1 MNKDIELENKRKDF
15 FDFKSN
21 ANSSD
26 IFKERLDS
34 YNKERKIKIRKKL
47 FNKENCCKEKIKYE
61 KNNNEFNISTLSI
74 DKEFKDEFYTKQI
87 LDENNFDKIFYFIN
101 LINKESKTI
110 IDLNNIKYGLLLL
123 KEKFLLLKDDNLLK
137 ELDFINRYNFKELIF
152 CLLSFS
158 KNESNKIIFDL
169 DFLTLIY
176 DVIINYS
183 YKSDNT
189 SFLLSERFLNLHTF
203 FLEFV
208 SEEKSI
214 KNILILINNLLLD
227 NHNLCGELFV
237 YNNKIFFNKLI
248 ELMNDYPN
256 DIELQQ
262 IILYLFTC
270 YINNFQNFYM
280 EAKENSNKEIEMK
293 DRTNFYSNDIFESIY
308 NISLMLIFSKQK
320 ILFGNSLYLI
330 SNIIKIISKSEDFDL
345 FQKLINNKNFI
356 SMILFLLEKDYTD
369 DFYSIIY
376 ICDILKSIIKYKYN
390 NNSNHEIN
398 ELINIINSSE
408 NNILIFLINHL
419 LIADIKEKIII
430 KILSLIYILIENG
443 IYMNKLSTEE
453 KYEICNIIIKLIKSS
468 NYKIRKKSLKIIEK
482 ISNKRDYKLADFL
495 MKNKILEYIKE
506 AIDPSITYCKDE
518 KLILLGLKTINNLLT
533 LGEVIKS
540 LNGVNSVLLEFENI
554 GGKEMLE
561 NLQCNKSQFVYDY
574 TSNLIDNYFN

>member
-15 FDFKSN
+15 FEFKAN

-61 KNNNEFNISTLSI
+61 KKNEFNISTLSI

-158 KNESNKIIFDL
+158 KNESNKIIFDQ

-227 NHNLCGELFV
+227 NHNLCGEFFV

>member
-15 FDFKSN
+15 FEFKAN

-61 KNNNEFNISTLSI
+61 KNNEFNISTLSI

-158 KNESNKIIFDL
+158 KNESNKIIFDQ

-443 IYMNKLSTEE
+443 IYMNKLSTDE

>member
-15 FDFKSN
+15 FEFKAN

-61 KNNNEFNISTLSI
+61 KNNEFNISTLSI

-158 KNESNKIIFDL
+158 KNESNKIIFDQ

-293 DRTNFYSNDIFESIY
+293 DRTNFYSNDIFETIY

>member
-15 FDFKSN
+15 FEFKAN

-61 KNNNEFNISTLSI
+61 KNNEFNISTLSI

-158 KNESNKIIFDL
+158 KNESNKIIFDQ

-330 SNIIKIISKSEDFDL
+330 SSIIKIISKSEDFDL

>member
-15 FDFKSN
+15 FEFKAN

-61 KNNNEFNISTLSI
+61 KNNEFNISTLSI

-158 KNESNKIIFDL
+158 KNESNKIIFDQ

-408 NNILIFLINHL
+408 N
-419 LIADIKEKIII
+419 IK
-430 KILSLIYILIENG
+430 
-443 IYMNKLSTEE
+443 
-453 KYEICNIIIKLIKSS
+453 
-468 NYKIRKKSLKIIEK
+468 KK
-482 ISNKRDYKLADFL
+482 
-495 MKNKILEYIKE
+495 
-506 AIDPSITYCKDE
+506 
-518 KLILLGLKTINNLLT
+518 
-533 LGEVIKS
+533 
-540 LNGVNSVLLEFENI
+540 
-554 GGKEMLE
+554 
-561 NLQCNKSQFVYDY
+561 
-574 TSNLIDNYFN
+574 

>member
-15 FDFKSN
+15 FEFKAN

-61 KNNNEFNISTLSI
+61 KNEFNISTLSI

-158 KNESNKIIFDL
+158 KNESNKIIFDQ

-330 SNIIKIISKSEDFDL
+330 SNIIQIISKSEDFDL

-443 IYMNKLSTEE
+443 LYMNKLSTEE

>member
-15 FDFKSN
+15 FEFKAN

-61 KNNNEFNISTLSI
+61 KNNEFNISTLSI

-158 KNESNKIIFDL
+158 KNESNKIIFDQ

-227 NHNLCGELFV
+227 NHNL
-237 YNNKIFFNKLI
+237 
-248 ELMNDYPN
+248 
-256 DIELQQ
+256 
-262 IILYLFTC
+262 
-270 YINNFQNFYM
+270 
-280 EAKENSNKEIEMK
+280 
-293 DRTNFYSNDIFESIY
+293 
-308 NISLMLIFSKQK
+308 
-320 ILFGNSLYLI
+320 
-330 SNIIKIISKSEDFDL
+330 
-345 FQKLINNKNFI
+345 
-356 SMILFLLEKDYTD
+356 
-369 DFYSIIY
+369 
-376 ICDILKSIIKYKYN
+376 
-390 NNSNHEIN
+390 
-398 ELINIINSSE
+398 
-408 NNILIFLINHL
+408 
-419 LIADIKEKIII
+419 
-430 KILSLIYILIENG
+430 
-443 IYMNKLSTEE
+443 
-453 KYEICNIIIKLIKSS
+453 
-468 NYKIRKKSLKIIEK
+468 
-482 ISNKRDYKLADFL
+482 
-495 MKNKILEYIKE
+495 
-506 AIDPSITYCKDE
+506 
-518 KLILLGLKTINNLLT
+518 
-533 LGEVIKS
+533 
-540 LNGVNSVLLEFENI
+540 
-554 GGKEMLE
+554 
-561 NLQCNKSQFVYDY
+561 
-574 TSNLIDNYFN
+574 

>member
-15 FDFKSN
+15 FEFKAN

-61 KNNNEFNISTLSI
+61 KNNEFNISTLSI

-158 KNESNKIIFDL
+158 KNESNKIIFDQ

-356 SMILFLLEKDYTD
+356 SMILFLLEKNYTD

-398 ELINIINSSE
+398 ELSNIINSSE
-408 NNILIFLINHL
+408 NNILIFLRKHL
-419 LIADIKEKIII
+419 LFAVIKEKIII

>member
-1 MNKDIELENKRKDF
+1 MNEDIELENKRKDF
-15 FDFKSN
+15 FEFKAN

-61 KNNNEFNISTLSI
+61 KNNEFNISTLSI

-158 KNESNKIIFDL
+158 KNESNKIIFDQ

-280 EAKENSNKEIEMK
+280 AAKENSNKEIEMK

>member
-1 MNKDIELENKRKDF
+1 MSKDIELENKRKDF
-15 FDFKSN
+15 FEFKAN

-61 KNNNEFNISTLSI
+61 KNNEFNISTLSI

-158 KNESNKIIFDL
+158 KNESNKIIFDQ

-430 KILSLIYILIENG
+430 KILSLIHILIENG

-540 LNGVNSVLLEFENI
+540 LNGGNSVLLEFENI

>member
-15 FDFKSN
+15 FEFKAN

-61 KNNNEFNISTLSI
+61 KNNEFNISTLSI

-158 KNESNKIIFDL
+158 KNESNKIIFDQ

-308 NISLMLIFSKQK
+308 NISLMLIFSEQK

-356 SMILFLLEKDYTD
+356 SMILFLLEKDFTD

>member
-15 FDFKSN
+15 FEFKAN

-61 KNNNEFNISTLSI
+61 KNNEFNISTLSI

-158 KNESNKIIFDL
+158 KNESNKIIFAQ

-293 DRTNFYSNDIFESIY
+293 DRTNFYSNDIFE
-308 NISLMLIFSKQK
+308 NIFNILLMLIFSKQK

-419 LIADIKEKIII
+419 LIADIKEKTII

>member
-15 FDFKSN
+15 FEFKAN

-61 KNNNEFNISTLSI
+61 KNNEFNISTLSI

-158 KNESNKIIFDL
+158 KNESNKIIFDQ

-376 ICDILKSIIKYKYN
+376 ICDILKIIIKYKYN

>member
-15 FDFKSN
+15 FEFKAN

-61 KNNNEFNISTLSI
+61 KNNEFNISTLSI

-158 KNESNKIIFDL
+158 KNESNKIIFDQ

>member
-1 MNKDIELENKRKDF
+1 MSKDIELENKRKDF
-15 FDFKSN
+15 FEFKAN

-61 KNNNEFNISTLSI
+61 KNNEFNISTLSI

-158 KNESNKIIFDL
+158 KNESNKIIFDQ

-540 LNGVNSVLLEFENI
+540 LNGGNSVLLEFENI

>member
-15 FDFKSN
+15 FEFKAN

-61 KNNNEFNISTLSI
+61 KNNEFNISTLSI

-158 KNESNKIIFDL
+158 KNESNKIIFDQ

-227 NHNLCGELFV
+227 NHNLCGEFFV

>member
-15 FDFKSN
+15 FEFKAN

-61 KNNNEFNISTLSI
+61 KNNEFNISTLSI

-158 KNESNKIIFDL
+158 KNESNKIIFDQ

-308 NISLMLIFSKQK
+308 NISLMLI
-320 ILFGNSLYLI
+320 
-330 SNIIKIISKSEDFDL
+330 
-345 FQKLINNKNFI
+345 
-356 SMILFLLEKDYTD
+356 
-369 DFYSIIY
+369 
-376 ICDILKSIIKYKYN
+376 
-390 NNSNHEIN
+390 
-398 ELINIINSSE
+398 
-408 NNILIFLINHL
+408 
-419 LIADIKEKIII
+419 
-430 KILSLIYILIENG
+430 
-443 IYMNKLSTEE
+443 
-453 KYEICNIIIKLIKSS
+453 
-468 NYKIRKKSLKIIEK
+468 
-482 ISNKRDYKLADFL
+482 
-495 MKNKILEYIKE
+495 
-506 AIDPSITYCKDE
+506 
-518 KLILLGLKTINNLLT
+518 
-533 LGEVIKS
+533 
-540 LNGVNSVLLEFENI
+540 
-554 GGKEMLE
+554 
-561 NLQCNKSQFVYDY
+561 
-574 TSNLIDNYFN
+574 

>member
-15 FDFKSN
+15 FEFKAN

-61 KNNNEFNISTLSI
+61 KNNEFNISTLSI

-158 KNESNKIIFDL
+158 KNESNKIIFDQ

-398 ELINIINSSE
+398 ELSNIINSSE

>member
-15 FDFKSN
+15 FEFKAN

-61 KNNNEFNISTLSI
+61 KNNEFNISTLSI

-158 KNESNKIIFDL
+158 KNESNKIIFDQ

-227 NHNLCGELFV
+227 NHNLCGEFFV

-308 NISLMLIFSKQK
+308 NISLMLIFSNQK

>member
-15 FDFKSN
+15 FEFKAN

-61 KNNNEFNISTLSI
+61 KNNEFNISTLSI

-158 KNESNKIIFDL
+158 KNESNKIIFDQ

-237 YNNKIFFNKLI
+237 YNNNIFFNKLI

>member
-15 FDFKSN
+15 FEFKAN

-61 KNNNEFNISTLSI
+61 KNNEFNISTLSI

-158 KNESNKIIFDL
+158 KNESNKIIFDQ

-408 NNILIFLINHL
+408 NTILIFLINHL

>member
-15 FDFKSN
+15 FEFKAN

-61 KNNNEFNISTLSI
+61 KNNEFNISTLSI

-158 KNESNKIIFDL
+158 KNESNKIIFDQ

-237 YNNKIFFNKLI
+237 YNNNIFFNKLI

-443 IYMNKLSTEE
+443 LYMNKLSTEE

>member
-15 FDFKSN
+15 FEFKAN

-61 KNNNEFNISTLSI
+61 KNNEFNISTLSI

-158 KNESNKIIFDL
+158 KNESNKIIFDQ

-369 DFYSIIY
+369 DFHSIIY

>member
-15 FDFKSN
+15 FEFKAN

-61 KNNNEFNISTLSI
+61 KNNEFNISTLPI

-158 KNESNKIIFDL
+158 KNESNKIIFDQ

-376 ICDILKSIIKYKYN
+376 ICDILKNIIKYKYN

>member
-15 FDFKSN
+15 FEFKAN

-61 KNNNEFNISTLSI
+61 KNNEFNISTLSI

-158 KNESNKIIFDL
+158 KNESNKIIFDQ

-308 NISLMLIFSKQK
+308 NISLMLIFSNQK

>member
-15 FDFKSN
+15 FEFKAN

-61 KNNNEFNISTLSI
+61 KNNEFNISTLSI

-158 KNESNKIIFDL
+158 KNESNKIIFDQ

-280 EAKENSNKEIEMK
+280 AAKENSNKEIEMK

>member
-15 FDFKSN
+15 FEFKAN

-61 KNNNEFNISTLSI
+61 KNNEFNISTLPI
-74 DKEFKDEFYTKQI
+74 DKEFKDEIYTKQI

-158 KNESNKIIFDL
+158 KNESNKIIFDQ

>member
-15 FDFKSN
+15 FEFKAN

-61 KNNNEFNISTLSI
+61 KNNEFNISTLSI

-158 KNESNKIIFDL
+158 KNESNKIIFDQ

-330 SNIIKIISKSEDFDL
+330 SNIIKKISKSEDFDL

>member
-15 FDFKSN
+15 FEFKAN

-61 KNNNEFNISTLSI
+61 KNNEFNISTLSI

-158 KNESNKIIFDL
+158 KNESNKIIFDQ

-574 TSNLIDNYFN
+574 TSNLIDYYFN

>member
-15 FDFKSN
+15 FEFKAN

-61 KNNNEFNISTLSI
+61 KNNEFNISTLSI

-158 KNESNKIIFDL
+158 KNESNKIIFDQ

-356 SMILFLLEKDYTD
+356 TMILFLLEKDYTD
-369 DFYSIIY
+369 DFHSIIY

>member
-15 FDFKSN
+15 FEFKAN

-61 KNNNEFNISTLSI
+61 KNNEFNISTLSI

-158 KNESNKIIFDL
+158 KNESNKIIFDQ

-356 SMILFLLEKDYTD
+356 SMILFLLEKDFTD

>member
-15 FDFKSN
+15 FEFKAN

-61 KNNNEFNISTLSI
+61 KKNEFNISTLSI

-158 KNESNKIIFDL
+158 KNESNKIIFDQ

-227 NHNLCGELFV
+227 NHNLCGEFFV

-330 SNIIKIISKSEDFDL
+330 SSIIKIISKSEDFDL

>member
-15 FDFKSN
+15 FEFKAN

-61 KNNNEFNISTLSI
+61 KNNEFNISTLSI

-158 KNESNKIIFDL
+158 KNESNKIIFDQ

-398 ELINIINSSE
+398 ELSNIINSSE
-408 NNILIFLINHL
+408 NNILIFLRKHL
-419 LIADIKEKIII
+419 LFAVIKEKIII